1 MDTPEELDRLS
12 LERAL
17 DPFQLLEKQRA
28 RISSEHWRWS
38 HLSDEPKAWRN
49 KGQTRSSCRDT
60 FCFRSTISRNLH
72 AARNVNSN

>member
-1 MDTPEELDRLS
+1 MLCSLTCLPLSPLARTPRARLDTPEELDRLS

-49 KGQTRSSCRDT
+49 KGQLS
-60 FCFRSTISRNLH
+60 
-72 AARNVNSN
+72 